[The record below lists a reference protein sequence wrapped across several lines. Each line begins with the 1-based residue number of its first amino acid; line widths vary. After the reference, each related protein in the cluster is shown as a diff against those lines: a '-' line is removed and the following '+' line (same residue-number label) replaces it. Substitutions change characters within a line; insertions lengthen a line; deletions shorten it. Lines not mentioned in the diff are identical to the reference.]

1 MSVSS
6 TSFRLADTVKSR
18 LVRRAGAEGI
28 STTLLLEQL
37 INEGIAAREYPGI
50 VFRGAAHDR
59 RAAVAGGPDVWEIVS
74 RLRELDGS
82 EERRTAT
89 LAEET
94 ELPPRLI
101 RLALDYAAA
110 HAGDVDKRIRKNLE
124 AAEESQRAVQRRA
137 ELLG

>member
-6 TSFRLADTVKSR
+6 TSFRLADTIKSR
-18 LVRRAGAEGI
+18 LAKRAGAEGI
-28 STTLLLEQL
+28 TTTFLLEQL

-50 VFRGAAHDR
+50 VFKGPAHDR

-89 LAEET
+89 LAQET
-94 ELPPRLI
+94 ELHPRLI

-110 HAGDVDKRIRKNLE
+110 HAGDVDERIRKNRE
-124 AAEESQRAVQRRA
+124 AAEYSQRAVQRRA